1 MNHLHK
7 AKVTSPY
14 EIPTSTSHSP
24 ASENN
29 NNNKKTP
36 TIAHSRKTTIII
48 KVRRLV
54 RSSLIPTRRHGRSP
68 TYTDPPPVA
77 QRSPPSTE
85 CVSSNIHGTH
95 VVGREG
101 GLGCQS
107 GVFVDE

>member
-36 TIAHSRKTTIII
+36 AIAHSRKTTIII

-77 QRSPPSTE
+77 KRSPPSTE
-85 CVSSNIHGTH
+85 CSSANVHGTDG
-95 VVGREG
+95 VGREG
-101 GLGCQS
+101 VLGCPC
-107 GVFVDE
+107 GMVVYA